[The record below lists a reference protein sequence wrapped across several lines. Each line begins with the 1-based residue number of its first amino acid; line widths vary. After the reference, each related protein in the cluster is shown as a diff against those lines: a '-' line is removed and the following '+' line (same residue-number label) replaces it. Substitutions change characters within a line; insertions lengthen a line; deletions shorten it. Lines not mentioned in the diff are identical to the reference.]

1 MHIPTEILSRAE
13 AWLTDV
19 YDENTKREVQALID
33 DSSEELIDAF
43 YKDMEFGTGGMRG
56 IMGSGTNRINKY
68 TLGAATQGLSNYLKA
83 SFEGTI
89 KVAIAYDCRNNSDTF
104 SKIVAD
110 VLSANGV
117 HVYLFESLRP
127 TPELSYAVRELNCQS
142 GIVLTASHNP
152 KEYNGYKVY
161 WNDGAQLVP
170 PHDKNVIEEVRKI
183 KHEDIQF
190 DSDSS
195 KIEIIGEAM
204 DQSFIDAVVN
214 QSMSDVGKDDLS
226 IVFTSIHGTSIK
238 SVPPALEKAGFSQV
252 HIVEEQAVPD
262 GNFPTVVSPN
272 PEEAE
277 ALTMALNKADEV
289 NADLVIGT
297 DPDADRIG
305 IAVRDNAGAMK
316 LLNGNQTA
324 AIMTWYM
331 LDQWK
336 QAGKLSGNQYIAAT
350 IVTTDLLEDIA
361 TDYNVPTYFCLTGFK
376 WIADVIREREGKEE
390 FICGGEESYG
400 FMIGDFVR
408 DKDSVTA
415 AMIISEIAAWAK
427 ANGSSIYQ
435 ELIKIYVNHG
445 HYQERLISITK
456 KGKSGAEEIQQ
467 MMVDFRLN
475 TPETINGVKVVQT
488 KDFQSSEARDFNTG
502 ETTTIDL
509 PQSNVFQI
517 FLADG
522 SKITARPSGT
532 EPKIKFY
539 ISVNDKLECIA
550 HFENQYDQL
559 QKRIDAI
566 VDAMAIN

>member
-1 MHIPTEILSRAE
+1 MNIPQEITTRANN
-13 AWLTDV
+13 WLTDV
-19 YDENTKREVQALID
+19 YDTKTQQEVQ
-33 DSSEELIDAF
+33 ELINEAGDRLVDAF

-56 IMGSGTNRINKY
+56 IMGPGTNRINKY
-68 TLGAATQGLSNYLKA
+68 TLGAATQGLANYLKT
-83 SFEGTI
+83 SFDGEI
-89 KVAIAYDCRNNSDTF
+89 KVAIAYDCRNNSNTF
-104 SKIVAD
+104 AKVVAD
-110 VLSANGV
+110 VLSANGIY
-117 HVYLFESLRP
+117 VYLFESLRP
-127 TPELSYAVRELNCQS
+127 TPELSFAVRHLNCQS

-183 KHEDIQF
+183 AHADINFQA
-190 DSDSS
+190 DDS
-195 KIEIIGEAM
+195 KIEIIGEAL
-204 DQSFIDAVVN
+204 DNAFIDAVVN
-214 QSMSDVGKDDLS
+214 QSMSNVGKDDLS
-226 IVFTSIHGTSIK
+226 IVFTSIHGTSIQ
-238 SVPPALEKAGFSQV
+238 SVPTALKKAGFSQV
-252 HIVEEQAVPD
+252 HVVEEQATPD

-277 ALTMALNKADEV
+277 ALTMALEKADQLQ
-289 NADLVIGT
+289 ADLVIGT

-305 IAVRDNAGAMK
+305 IAVRDNEGKMK

-324 AIMTWYM
+324 AVMTWYM

-336 QAGKLSGNQYIAAT
+336 QAGKLTGKEFIAET
-350 IVTTDLLEDIA
+350 IVTSDLLEDIA

-376 WIADVIREREGKEE
+376 WIADLIREREGKEK

-415 AMIISEIAAWAK
+415 SMIVSEIAAWAK
-427 ANGSSIYQ
+427 ANGSSLYK

-456 KGKSGAEEIQQ
+456 KGKTGAEEIQQ

-475 TPETINGVKVVQT
+475 TPESINGQKVVAT
-488 KDFQSSEARDFNTG
+488 KDFQSSEHKNI
-502 ETTTIDL
+502 ENNEISTIEM
-509 PQSNVFQI
+509 PKSNVFQI
-517 FLADG
+517 FLEDG

-539 ISVNDKLECIA
+539 ISVNDSLDNV
-550 HFENQYDQL
+550 ENFDQQYQQL
-559 QKRIDAI
+559 QQRIDAI
-566 VDAMAIN
+566 VESMNL

>member
-1 MHIPTEILSRAE
+1 MNIPQEITTRANN
-13 AWLTDV
+13 WLTDV
-19 YDENTKREVQALID
+19 YDTKTQQEVQ
-33 DSSEELIDAF
+33 ELINEAGDRLVDAF

-56 IMGSGTNRINKY
+56 IMGPGTNRINKY
-68 TLGAATQGLSNYLKA
+68 TLGAATQGLANYLKV
-83 SFEGTI
+83 SFEGEI
-89 KVAIAYDCRNNSDTF
+89 KVAIAYDCRNNSNTF
-104 SKIVAD
+104 AKVVAD
-110 VLSANGV
+110 VLSANGIY
-117 HVYLFESLRP
+117 VYLFESLRP
-127 TPELSYAVRELNCQS
+127 TPELSFAVRHLNCQS

-183 KHEDIQF
+183 AHADINFQA
-190 DSDSS
+190 DDS
-195 KIEIIGEAM
+195 KIEMIGEAL
-204 DQSFIDAVVN
+204 DSAFIEAVVN
-214 QSMSDVGKDDLS
+214 QSMSNVGKDDLS
-226 IVFTSIHGTSIK
+226 IVFTSIHGTSIQ
-238 SVPPALEKAGFSQV
+238 SVPTALEKAGFANV
-252 HIVEEQAVPD
+252 HIVEEQATPD
-262 GNFPTVVSPN
+262 GNFPTVISPN

-277 ALTMALNKADEV
+277 ALTMALEKADTI

-305 IAVRDNAGAMK
+305 IAVRDNEGKMK

-324 AIMTWYM
+324 AVMTWYM

-336 QAGKLSGNQYIAAT
+336 QAGKLTGKEFIAET
-350 IVTTDLLEDIA
+350 IVTSDLLEDIA

-376 WIADVIREREGKEE
+376 WIADLIREREGKEK

-415 AMIISEIAAWAK
+415 SMIVSEIAAWAK
-427 ANGSSIYQ
+427 ANGSSLYK

-467 MMVDFRLN
+467 MMVDFRSN
-475 TPETINGVKVVQT
+475 TPESINGQKVIAT
-488 KDFQSSEARDFNTG
+488 KDFQSSEHKNL
-502 ETTTIDL
+502 ENNEISTIEM
-509 PQSNVFQI
+509 PKSNVFQI

-539 ISVNDKLECIA
+539 ISVNDSLDSV
-550 HFENQYDQL
+550 ENFDQQYQQL
-559 QKRIDAI
+559 QQRIDAI
-566 VDAMAIN
+566 VESMNL